1 MFVTILILFS
11 SCMTAR
17 RIERN
22 CDLFSKVCGSG
33 TTTEIKYRDTT
44 IYVERL
50 VPVLLPQDT
59 AKATGQIVITAGGAQ
74 MPPVVVKKG
83 IVTVRAE
90 VRDSKLIAYAY
101 INRDSLVMTIRDSI
115 LLKNAISQSAS
126 KTTLAPIRVKY
137 IPVFYKITF
146 WMMIAEII
154 GLILWL
160 IIRLKSFKLF

>member
-11 SCMTAR
+11 SCMTAK

-22 CDLFSKVCGSG
+22 CDLFSKVCGTG

-44 IYVERL
+44 IYVERMI
-50 VPVLLPQDT
+50 PVLLPQDT
-59 AKATGQIVITAGGAQ
+59 AKATGQIVITGSGAQ
-74 MPPVVVKKG
+74 MSPVVIKKG
-83 IVTVRAE
+83 IVSIMAE

-101 INRDSLVMTIRDSI
+101 INRDSLVMSIRDSI
-115 LLKNAISQSAS
+115 LLKNGISQSTS
-126 KTTLAPIRVKY
+126 KTSLAPIRLKY
-137 IPVFYKITF
+137 IPAIYKFTF
-146 WMMIAEII
+146 WLVIAEFI